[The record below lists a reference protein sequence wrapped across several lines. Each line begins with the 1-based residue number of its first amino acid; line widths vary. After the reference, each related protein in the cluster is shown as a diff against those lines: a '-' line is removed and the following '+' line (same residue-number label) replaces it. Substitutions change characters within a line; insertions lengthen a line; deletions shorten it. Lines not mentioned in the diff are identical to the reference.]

1 MIITTFDL
9 LTIRS
14 NSVLSV
20 RRRRPS
26 DRASDHSV
34 TYLASPFRNV
44 RNTGST
50 EALKEDSLPFHL
62 FHNSFMT
69 VRLAIVIV
77 EEEDVIS
84 SPRTMAS
91 SKISCCIW
99 RQSFLDKRG
108 VKLSPTSTPL
118 ILSVG
123 FSAFIGISTSLSTA
137 ASTSPSLKKIDVK
150 W

>member
-44 RNTGST
+44 RKTGST

-69 VRLAIVIV
+69 VKLAIAVV

-91 SKISCCIW
+91 SKISCCI
-99 RQSFLDKRG
+99 
-108 VKLSPTSTPL
+108 
-118 ILSVG
+118 
-123 FSAFIGISTSLSTA
+123 
-137 ASTSPSLKKIDVK
+137 
-150 W
+150 